1 MITIKA
7 TFISSRVEWDTI
19 NIKGHPQKVMKK
31 FHEFQNIINDKDVL
45 LMNVVEVADSK
56 TYSEANLNPHKKYLI
71 TCSEVSDSKIIRPS
85 KCVRVLEIE
94 NSTPIIQDYITRY
107 RSDMITEPELLKQL
121 EQFSQDDIIKY
132 VLSVINKSKS
142 KIINQ

>member
-19 NIKGHPQKVMKK
+19 SIKGHPQKVMKK

-56 TYSEANLNPHKKYLI
+56 TYQEASLNPHKKYMI
-71 TCSEVSDSKIIRPS
+71 TCSEVTDNKIIRPS

-94 NSTPIIQDYITRY
+94 NSIPLIQDIVTKYKSDFLTR
-107 RSDMITEPELLKQL
+107 EEALKQF
-121 EQFSQDDIIKY
+121 ESFSQDDIIKY
-132 VLSVINKSKS
+132 FMAIIDKSKN
-142 KIINQ
+142 KQV

>member
-7 TFISSRVEWDTI
+7 TFISSRVECDTI
-19 NIKGHPQKVMKK
+19 SIKGHPQKVMKK

-94 NSTPIIQDYITRY
+94 NSIPLIQDIVTKYKSDFLTR
-107 RSDMITEPELLKQL
+107 EEALKQF
-121 EQFSQDDIIKY
+121 ESFSQDDIIKY
-132 VLSVINKSKS
+132 FMAIIDKSKN
-142 KIINQ
+142 KQV

>member
-19 NIKGHPQKVMKK
+19 SIKGHPQKVMKK

-56 TYSEANLNPHKKYLI
+56 TYQEASLNPHKKYLI
-71 TCSEVSDSKIIRPS
+71 TCSEVTDNKIIRPS

-94 NSTPIIQDYITRY
+94 NSIPLIQDIVTKYKSDFLTR
-107 RSDMITEPELLKQL
+107 EEALKQF
-121 EQFSQDDIIKY
+121 EAFSQDDIIKY
-132 VLSVINKSKS
+132 FMAIIDKSKN
-142 KIINQ
+142 KQV

>member
-19 NIKGHPQKVMKK
+19 SIKGHPQKVMKK

-56 TYSEANLNPHKKYLI
+56 TYQEASLNPHKKYLI
-71 TCSEVSDSKIIRPS
+71 TCSEVTDNKIIRPS

-94 NSTPIIQDYITRY
+94 NSIPLIQDIVTKYKSDFLTR
-107 RSDMITEPELLKQL
+107 EEALKQF
-121 EQFSQDDIIKY
+121 ESFSQDDIIKY
-132 VLSVINKSKS
+132 FMAIIDKSKN
-142 KIINQ
+142 KQV